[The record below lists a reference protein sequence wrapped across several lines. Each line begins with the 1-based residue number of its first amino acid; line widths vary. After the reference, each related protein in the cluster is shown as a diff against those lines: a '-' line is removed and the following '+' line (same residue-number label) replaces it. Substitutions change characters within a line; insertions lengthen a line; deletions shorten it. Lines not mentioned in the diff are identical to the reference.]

1 MSDTTEHA
9 GHATRRHAGDDQRP
23 DERAL
28 ARFVTHEARLLD
40 EKRLDEW
47 LALFVPEGHYWVP
60 LTPGQ
65 RDPRLHASLMYE
77 DHLLLTLR
85 IERLKS
91 PRAFSQQ
98 PPSRCH
104 HVLQQPEVEHDDVQ
118 AGRWVLR
125 TPFLYSETR
134 GDDTQRYA
142 ATAWHTLVLRDGEL
156 RILEKRV
163 DLLEC
168 ETMLPS
174 IQLFL

>member
-1 MSDTTEHA
+1 MNRSMDDAAA
-9 GHATRRHAGDDQRP
+9 GT

-28 ARFVTHEARLLD
+28 ARFVVREARLLD
-40 EKRLDEW
+40 EKRFDEW

-60 LTPGQ
+60 LAHGQ
-65 RDPRLHASLMYE
+65 QDPKLHASLMYE

-104 HVLQQPEVEHDDVQ
+104 HVLQHPEVDEADPH

-125 TPFLYSETR
+125 TPFIYSETR

-142 ATAWHTLVLRDGEL
+142 ATAWHTLVLRDGAL
-156 RILEKRV
+156 RLLEKRV

>member
-1 MSDTTEHA
+1 MSETMESGGRTA
-9 GHATRRHAGDDQRP
+9 ARI

-28 ARFVTHEARLLD
+28 ARFVVREARLLD
-40 EKRLDEW
+40 EKRFDEW
-47 LALFVPEGHYWVP
+47 LALFAPDGHYWVP
-60 LTPGQ
+60 LAHGQ
-65 RDPRLHASLMYE
+65 TDPKLHASLMYE

-91 PRAFSQQ
+91 ARAFSQQ

-104 HVLQQPEVEHDDVQ
+104 HVLQQPEVDEADPQ
-118 AGRWVLR
+118 AGRWVTR

-142 ATAWHTLVLRDGEL
+142 ATAWHTLVLRDGAL

-163 DLLEC
+163 DLLER